1 VNLEFE
7 QEMVRKD
14 RFSQYNVWERLMKR
28 WKTQLAGVAKALSAA
43 AALGFAMQ
51 AGAADITW
59 DRLLNAD
66 KDPNNWL
73 MYHGSYKGWH
83 YSALDQ
89 INKSNVKNL
98 KVAWIHS
105 PSTGKRGIQSFPLV
119 ADGILYYT
127 STTGQIWA
135 LDAATGAFIWN
146 YKAKIDEERANSTFF
161 NPYNRG
167 VAIGYGKVYMGT
179 VDGRLIALDQKT
191 GQVVWDNMI
200 VTVEKGAKGFTG
212 APVIVKDKVVIGSW
226 GGELSGCCG
235 PVFGINAQTGEVEWQ
250 FDTNAS
256 DERSKSSWGNDSWKV
271 GGNGG
276 WMTGTYDADN
286 NAIWW
291 ATANPAP
298 DFDWSGDNWMT
309 DGPRPGLN
317 LYSSSV
323 VVIDADSGK
332 LQAYF
337 QEMPHDKWDFD
348 SAPGEFVQIDRGGKK
363 YMLHPNK
370 GGVFFVYN
378 RDLSQAR
385 DQQLKVENALMV
397 GKTYNF
403 IKGVNPKTGE
413 LIGRRETELGMN
425 KNVCP
430 AIDGA
435 ISWNTGAY
443 NPNTGLYYKITQE
456 WCFDLDVQKVDRPAD
471 YSGQAYFGASW
482 TATHPEGR
490 KAFGT
495 VQARDPVTGKAK
507 WEVEFKYPPLAS
519 LLTTKGG
526 LVFVPGADGTF
537 YALSADNGE
546 KLWSANNGLGHH
558 GGVISYTA
566 KGKQYVAVVTGWGS
580 HVSGNY
586 CPLFGEP
593 FCSMPTDAG
602 QLLVYSLP

>member
-1 VNLEFE
+1 
-7 QEMVRKD
+7 
-14 RFSQYNVWERLMKR
+14 MKR

-43 AALGFAMQ
+43 AVLGFAAQ

-89 INKSNVKNL
+89 INKNNVKNL

-135 LDAATGAFIWN
+135 LDASSGAFIWS
-146 YKAKIDEERANSTFF
+146 YKAKIDEERAASTFF

-191 GQVVWDNMI
+191 GQVIWDNMI

-235 PVFGINAQTGEVEWQ
+235 PVFGVNAQTGEVEWQ

-256 DERSKSSWGNDSWKV
+256 DERSKASWGNDSWKV

-276 WMTGTYDADN
+276 WMTGTYDPEN

-309 DGPRPGLN
+309 EGPRPGLN

-348 SAPGEFVQIDRGGKK
+348 SAPGEFVTIDRGGKK

-378 RDLSQAR
+378 RDLSQAK
-385 DQQLKVENALMV
+385 DQQLKVENALII

-456 WCFDLDVQKVDRPAD
+456 WCFDLDVQKVDRPSD

>member
-1 VNLEFE
+1 
-7 QEMVRKD
+7 
-14 RFSQYNVWERLMKR
+14 MKR
-28 WKTQLAGVAKALSAA
+28 WKTQLVGVATALSAA
-43 AALGFAMQ
+43 AAFGFAAQ
-51 AGAADITW
+51 VGAADITW
-59 DRLLNAD
+59 DRLQNAD

-73 MYHGSYKGWH
+73 MYHGSFKGWH

-89 INKSNVKNL
+89 INKNNIKNL
-98 KVAWIHS
+98 KVSWIHS

-119 ADGILYYT
+119 ADGVLYYT
-127 STTGQIWA
+127 STSGQVWA
-135 LDAATGAFIWN
+135 LDAATGTFIWG

-167 VAIGYGKVYMGT
+167 LAIGYGKVYMGT

-212 APVIVKDKVVIGSW
+212 APVIVKDKVVIGAW

-235 PVFGINAQTGEVEWQ
+235 PIFAVNAQTGEVEWQ

-256 DERSKSSWGNDSWKV
+256 DERSKASWGNDSWKV

-276 WMTGTYDADN
+276 WMTGSYDAETN
-286 NAIWW
+286 SVWW
-291 ATANPAP
+291 GTANPAP

-309 DGPRPGLN
+309 EGPRPGLN

-323 VVIDADSGK
+323 VVVDADSGK

-348 SAPGEFVQIDRGGKK
+348 SAPGEFVAIDRGGKK

-370 GGVFFVYN
+370 GGVYFVYN
-378 RDLSQAR
+378 RDIGQAK
-385 DQQLKVENALMV
+385 DQQLKVENALIV

-403 IKGVNPKTGE
+403 IKGVTKTGE

-443 NPNTGLYYKITQE
+443 NPNTGLYYKITME

-546 KLWSANNGLGHH
+546 KLWQANNGLGHH
-558 GGVISYTA
+558 GGVISYSA

-602 QLLVYSLP
+602 QLIVYALP

>member
-1 VNLEFE
+1 
-7 QEMVRKD
+7 
-14 RFSQYNVWERLMKR
+14 MKR

-43 AALGFAMQ
+43 AVLGFAAQ

-89 INKSNVKNL
+89 INKNNVKNL

-127 STTGQIWA
+127 STTGQVWA
-135 LDAATGAFIWN
+135 LDAASGAFIWS

-179 VDGRLIALDQKT
+179 VDGHLIALDQKT

-235 PVFGINAQTGEVEWQ
+235 PLFGVNAQTGEVEWQ
-250 FDTNAS
+250 YDTIAG
-256 DERSKSSWGNDSWKV
+256 DDRSKNSWGNDSWKV

-276 WMTGTYDADN
+276 WMTGTYVAESN
-286 NAIWW
+286 TVWW

-309 DGPRPGLN
+309 EGPRPGLN

-323 VVIDADSGK
+323 VVLDADSGK

-337 QEMPHDKWDFD
+337 QEMPHDFWDFD
-348 SAPGEFVQIDRGGKK
+348 AAPGEFVQIDRGGKK

-370 GGVFFVYN
+370 SGVLFVYN
-378 RDLSQAR
+378 RDLSTAS
-385 DQQLKVENALMV
+385 DQQLKVENATV
-397 GKTYNF
+397 IGKTYNF
-403 IKGVNPKTGE
+403 IKGVNAKTGE
-413 LIGRRETELGMN
+413 LIGRRNTELGMA
-425 KNVCP
+425 KNMCP

-456 WCFDLDVQKVDRPAD
+456 WCFDLDVQKVDRPSD

-495 VQARDPVTGKAK
+495 VQARDPITHKAK

-546 KLWSANNGLGHH
+546 KLWQANNGLGHH
-558 GGVISYTA
+558 GGVISYSA

-580 HVSGNY
+580 HVSGNF

>member
-1 VNLEFE
+1 
-7 QEMVRKD
+7 MV
-14 RFSQYNVWERLMKR
+14 
-28 WKTQLAGVAKALSAA
+28 KALSLV
-43 AALGFAMQ
+43 AALGFATQ
-51 AGAADITW
+51 VGAADITT
-59 DRLLNAD
+59 DRLLGAD
-66 KDPNNWL
+66 KDTNDWL

-98 KVAWIHS
+98 KVAWIHT

-127 STTGQIWA
+127 STTGQVWA
-135 LDAATGAFIWN
+135 LDGATGAPLWA
-146 YKAKIDEERANSTFF
+146 YKAKIDEARANSTFF

-167 VAIGYGKVYMGT
+167 VALGYGKVYMGT
-179 VDGRLIALDQKT
+179 VDGHLIALDQRT
-191 GQVVWDNMI
+191 GKVVWDKMI
-200 VTVEKGAKGFTG
+200 AEVGGGVKGFTG
-212 APVIVKDKVVIGSW
+212 APLVVKDKVVIGSW

-235 PVFGINAQTGEVEWQ
+235 PIYAVDAQTGNVVWQ
-250 FDTNAS
+250 YDTIAS
-256 DERSKSSWGNDSWKV
+256 DERSKNSWGNDSWKTA
-271 GGNGG
+271 GGGG
-276 WMTGTYDADN
+276 WMTGTYDPGTN
-286 NAIWW
+286 TIWW
-291 ATANPAP
+291 GTANPAP
-298 DFDWSGDNWMT
+298 DFDWSGANWMT

-332 LQAYF
+332 LRAYF

-348 SAPGEFVQIDRGGKK
+348 SAVGEFVQIDRGGKK

-370 GGVFFVYN
+370 GGLLFVFN
-378 RDLSQAR
+378 RDLSQTK
-385 DQQLKVENALMV
+385 DDVLKVENAV
-397 GKTYNF
+397 IIGKTYNF
-403 IKGVNPKTGE
+403 IKAVNAKTGE

-425 KNVCP
+425 KNLCP

-443 NPNTGLYYKITQE
+443 NPNTNLYYKVTQE
-456 WCFDLDVQKVDRPAD
+456 WCFDLDVQKVERPSD

-490 KAFGT
+490 QAFGT
-495 VQARDPVTGKAK
+495 VQARDPVTGQAK
-507 WEVEFKYPPLAS
+507 WEIEMKFPPLAS
-519 LLTTKGG
+519 LLTTKGS

-537 YALSADNGE
+537 YALSADTGE
-546 KLWSANNGLGHH
+546 KLWQANDGLGHH
-558 GGVISYTA
+558 GGVISYSA
-566 KGKQYVAVVTGWGS
+566 NGKQYVAVVTGWGS

-602 QLLVYSLP
+602 QLIVYALP